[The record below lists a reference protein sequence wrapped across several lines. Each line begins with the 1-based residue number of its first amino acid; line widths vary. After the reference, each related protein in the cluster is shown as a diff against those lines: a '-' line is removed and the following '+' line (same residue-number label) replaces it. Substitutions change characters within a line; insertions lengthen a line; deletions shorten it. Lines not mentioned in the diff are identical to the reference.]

1 MAMDILKMLRETAF
15 AEGLTD
21 EEIAVIASVCTE
33 RHFSQDDEIFSEAS
47 TGSELYIVCKGRVSL
62 EVSLPNRPSEKQ
74 ERLTTA
80 TIGMVFG
87 ELSLVDGTPRS
98 ARARAIEDTIVVEL
112 TSSKVHPLL
121 EQYPRIG
128 YVVMRNLATLLAT
141 RLRSTNLWLRNE
153 LLWSR

>member
-1 MAMDILKMLRETAF
+1 MAIDILKMLGETAF
-15 AEGLTD
+15 ADGLTVQ
-21 EEIAVIASVCTE
+21 ELAVIASVCKE
-33 RHFSQDDEIFSEAS
+33 RQFSQDEEIFGEAS

-62 EVSLPNRPSEKQ
+62 EVALPNRPSEKQ

-80 TIGMVFG
+80 TLGMVFG

-98 ARARAIEDTIVVEL
+98 ARARALEDTLVIEIASSNINPLMEL
-112 TSSKVHPLL
+112 H
-121 EQYPRIG
+121 PRIG
-128 YVVMRNLATLLAT
+128 FILMRNLATLLAF